1 MNLEKLNVWL
11 SLVANVGVVVGIF
24 ALIAEL
30 NHSSRIAEVTA
41 FQTRMSEIQE
51 STVQLSL
58 SSDLPVI
65 LAKIDNEGV
74 SSLSEVELIRA
85 AGWHNGIIRRMQS
98 QYFQYQ
104 QGFLDRRSID
114 LTLDGIAR
122 DFYHTWE
129 ELGILNSIEIPE
141 WREEILERVRNA
153 SGT

>member
-1 MNLEKLNVWL
+1 MKLEKLNDWL
-11 SLVANVGVVVGIF
+11 SLVANIGVVVGIF

-41 FQTRMSEIQE
+41 FQTRMTEIQE
-51 STVQLSL
+51 ATVQLSL
-58 SSDLPVI
+58 SEDLPAI
-65 LAKIDNEGV
+65 LVKIDNEGV
-74 SSLSEVELIRA
+74 SSLDEIEMIRA
-85 AGWHNGIIRRMQS
+85 AGWHNGVIRRMQS

-122 DFYHTWE
+122 DMYHVWQ
-129 ELGILNSIEIPE
+129 ELGILNTIEIPE
-141 WREEILERVRNA
+141 WREEILERVNSA